1 MYIPAIVMVSFYF
14 EERRALATGQYACVV
29 YFKNVLCHGNCLSFS
44 WLWSLFSTIFIVCIA
59 YIIDEDFSN
68 AGITVCGSGI
78 GTFIFAPLTE
88 YLLSVYDW
96 KGAMTVIAGLV
107 LQGAVAGA
115 LFKPIKKCK
124 HKYINK
130 YMKYEI

>member
-1 MYIPAIVMVSFYF
+1 M
-14 EERRALATGQYACVV
+14 
-29 YFKNVLCHGNCLSFS
+29 
-44 WLWSLFSTIFIVCIA
+44 
-59 YIIDEDFSN
+59 
-68 AGITVCGSGI
+68 CGSGI

-124 HKYINK
+124 HP
-130 YMKYEI
+130 

>member
-1 MYIPAIVMVSFYF
+1 M
-14 EERRALATGQYACVV
+14 
-29 YFKNVLCHGNCLSFS
+29 
-44 WLWSLFSTIFIVCIA
+44 CIA

-124 HKYINK
+124 HS
-130 YMKYEI
+130 

>member
-1 MYIPAIVMVSFYF
+1 MKTFQMQASQCV
-14 EERRALATGQYACVV
+14 GQELVPLY
-29 YFKNVLCHGNCLSFS
+29 LL
-44 WLWSLFSTIFIVCIA
+44 
-59 YIIDEDFSN
+59 
-68 AGITVCGSGI
+68 
-78 GTFIFAPLTE
+78 PLTE

-124 HKYINK
+124 HP
-130 YMKYEI
+130 